1 MLVSC
6 HDNHLSDVM
15 PDTKHCQ
22 RFILILCRSIELKI
36 KANLLSFTVH
46 RMPNSCALIM
56 MITTLL
62 TLIKLKLKTHLAEIS
77 FHYHEKM
84 SLEYLAIANQK
95 FRSIFYKLEDFIHR
109 QLGTFMICI
118 DIFKR
123 FQIVTTID
131 GIFNI
136 LKNMFQ

>member
-1 MLVSC
+1 
-6 HDNHLSDVM
+6 
-15 PDTKHCQ
+15 
-22 RFILILCRSIELKI
+22 
-36 KANLLSFTVH
+36 
-46 RMPNSCALIM
+46 M

-77 FHYHEKM
+77 LHSHESHEKS
-84 SLEYLAIANQK
+84 SLDYLAIENQK
-95 FRSIFYKLEDFIHR
+95 RRSIFYKLRDSIHR
-109 QLGTFMICI
+109 HLGTFMICI

-123 FQIVTTID
+123 FQIVIVD